1 LRSAL
6 VYAFQWGLHIRP
18 RPSCWLGCA
27 GKSVIGASCAS
38 IPNLVDPMHLRMSV
52 ISFVLSLANADLAL
66 RRTSITL
73 LARRRKAE
81 PCWSPDE
88 CEGRRSGPNDG
99 LA

>member
-1 LRSAL
+1 
-6 VYAFQWGLHIRP
+6 
-18 RPSCWLGCA
+18 
-27 GKSVIGASCAS
+27 
-38 IPNLVDPMHLRMSV
+38 MSV